1 MADTAQ
7 GAPDKSKGLLASL
20 GGLAAT
26 LVAIAH
32 TRLDMLAVDLAEG
45 RDYLLSLVVTALA
58 ALFCF
63 GVGLVLASIF
73 LVVVFW
79 DTHRLLVLGSLTGI
93 FLAAGLIALMSV
105 MNKLKAK
112 PALFSGSLAELVKDR
127 QHLAVDA

>member
-1 MADTAQ
+1 MVDTAQ
-7 GAPDKSKGLLASL
+7 DAPGKSKGLLASL

-45 RDYLLSLVVTALA
+45 RDYLLSLVVTTVV

-79 DTHRLLVLGSLTGI
+79 DTHRLLVLGSLAGL
-93 FLAAGLIALMSV
+93 FLAAGLFAGMSV
-105 MNKLKAK
+105 MNKIKVK
-112 PALFSGSLAELVKDR
+112 PALFSGSLAELAKDR